1 MLCLVV
7 RIYRFSRI
15 DLHFEET
22 RTVYS
27 PDGGI
32 LFTCH
37 DWGLLGAYGI
47 CQLDQRKTRFL
58 NQVFMPQFH
67 IVSLWKRGNCDDSS
81 R

>member
-37 DWGLLGAYGI
+37 DWGLLGAYNI

-67 IVSLWKRGNCDDSS
+67 IVSLWKRGNCDDSL